1 MTEPVARRPDLPA
14 DYGVSADTDGLLPWS
29 WARERLEQTERYWV
43 ITSRPDGRPHA
54 APIWGVWTAGAFH
67 FSTGRDSR
75 KGLNL
80 ARNPACVVALERATE
95 SLVLEGA
102 ASEVRDA
109 DAIAAVSARLPL
121 EVRHRDSRRLGAVRR
136 PSRVR
141 AGADRRGGSLHRDRH
156 TLGLRTGGRAVIPR
170 YSRPEIAEVW
180 TDAHKFQRWL
190 EVEIAAT
197 RAWAEIGVVPREDAD
212 RIAERAAIN
221 VDDIGRYIEETH
233 HDVTAFLRSVADSL
247 GEESRWVHYGLTSN
261 DVWDTATSL
270 QLVAAADVI
279 AGQTREL
286 RDVVARRA
294 VEHKRTACVGRTHG
308 VHAEPTTFGLKLA
321 VWVAELDR
329 HAERL
334 QAARDTV
341 AVGQMSGPV
350 GTHATVPPEV
360 EERACALLGLRVAEV
375 TTQVIQRD
383 RHAFYLSVLAGVGA
397 SLEKF
402 ATEIRGLQRTEIA
415 EVAEPF
421 AEGQTGSSSMPHKR
435 NPELCERVAG
445 LARTLR
451 GYAQA
456 GLEDVALWHERDISH
471 SSVERII
478 FPDATGLLSY
488 MLHLFTG
495 VMSGLEVYPER
506 MRRNLDATQGLVF
519 SQKVL
524 LALIEAGLSREA
536 AYAIVQRRSLQAH
549 ADETPL
555 LALLR
560 DDEEVAAL
568 LAPDALAALFDVESY
583 LTHIDATFARIGL
596 A

>member
-1 MTEPVARRPDLPA
+1 M
-14 DYGVSADTDGLLPWS
+14 
-29 WARERLEQTERYWV
+29 
-43 ITSRPDGRPHA
+43 
-54 APIWGVWTAGAFH
+54 
-67 FSTGRDSR
+67 
-75 KGLNL
+75 
-80 ARNPACVVALERATE
+80 
-95 SLVLEGA
+95 
-102 ASEVRDA
+102 
-109 DAIAAVSARLPL
+109 
-121 EVRHRDSRRLGAVRR
+121 
-136 PSRVR
+136 
-141 AGADRRGGSLHRDRH
+141 
-156 TLGLRTGGRAVIPR
+156 IPR
-170 YSRPEIAEVW
+170 YSRPEIADVW
-180 TDAHKFQRWL
+180 TDAYKFQRWL
-190 EVEIAAT
+190 EVEIAVT
-197 RAWAEIGVVPREDAD
+197 HAWSEMGVVPPEDAA
-212 RIAERAAIN
+212 RIAEDARIN
-221 VDDIGRYIEETH
+221 VDDIDRYIQETH

-279 AGQTREL
+279 AGQVRAL
-286 RDVVARRA
+286 RDAIARRA
-294 VEHKRTACVGRTHG
+294 VEHRRTVCAGRTHG
-308 VHAEPTTFGLKLA
+308 MHAEPTTFGLKLA

-329 HAERL
+329 HDERL
-334 QAARDTV
+334 QLARDSV

-360 EERACALLGLRVAEV
+360 EERACRLLGLRVAEV

-383 RHAFYLSVLAGVGA
+383 RHAFYLSVLAGIGA

-402 ATEIRGLQRTEIA
+402 ATEVRGLQRTELS

-421 AEGQTGSSSMPHKR
+421 AAGQTGSSSMPHKR

-451 GYAQA
+451 GYASA

-488 MLHLFTG
+488 MLHIFTG
-495 VMSGLEVYPER
+495 VITGLEVHPER

-536 AYAIVQRRSLQAH
+536 AYAIVQRCSLQAH
-549 ADETPL
+549 GEETPL
-555 LALLR
+555 LGLLQA
-560 DDEEVAAL
+560 DDDVTDL
-568 LAPDALAALFDVESY
+568 LDDDALEALFDVESY
-583 LTHIDATFARIGL
+583 LEHVDATFARIGL
-596 A
+596 G

>member
-1 MTEPVARRPDLPA
+1 M
-14 DYGVSADTDGLLPWS
+14 
-29 WARERLEQTERYWV
+29 
-43 ITSRPDGRPHA
+43 
-54 APIWGVWTAGAFH
+54 
-67 FSTGRDSR
+67 
-75 KGLNL
+75 
-80 ARNPACVVALERATE
+80 
-95 SLVLEGA
+95 
-102 ASEVRDA
+102 
-109 DAIAAVSARLPL
+109 
-121 EVRHRDSRRLGAVRR
+121 
-136 PSRVR
+136 
-141 AGADRRGGSLHRDRH
+141 
-156 TLGLRTGGRAVIPR
+156 IPR
-170 YSRPEIAEVW
+170 YARPEIADIW
-180 TDAHKFQRWL
+180 TDGYKFQRWL
-190 EVEIAAT
+190 EVEIAVT
-197 RAWAEIGVVPREDAD
+197 QAWSEMGVVPPEDAE
-212 RIAERAAIN
+212 RIAEDARIN
-221 VDDIGRYIEETH
+221 VEDIDRYIQETH

-270 QLVAAADVI
+270 QLVAATDVI
-279 AGQTREL
+279 TGQVRAL
-286 RDVVARRA
+286 RDAVARRA
-294 VEHKRTACVGRTHG
+294 VEHKRTVCAGRTHG
-308 VHAEPTTFGLKLA
+308 MHAEPTTFGLKLA

-334 QAARDTV
+334 QLARDTV
-341 AVGQMSGPV
+341 GVGQMSGPV

-360 EERACALLGLRVAEV
+360 EERACRLLGLRVAEV

-383 RHAFYLSVLAGVGA
+383 RHAFFLSVFAGVGA

-402 ATEIRGLQRTEIA
+402 ATEIRGLQRTEIS

-451 GYAQA
+451 GYSQA
-456 GLEDVALWHERDISH
+456 GLENVALWHERDISH

-488 MLHLFTG
+488 MLHIFTG
-495 VMSGLEVYPER
+495 IMAGLEVYPER

-549 ADETPL
+549 SEETPL
-555 LALLR
+555 LGLLR
-560 DDEEVAAL
+560 DDDEVAEL
-568 LAPDALAALFDVESY
+568 LDADALEALFDVEAY
-583 LTHIDATFARIGL
+583 LDHVDATFARIGL
-596 A
+596 T